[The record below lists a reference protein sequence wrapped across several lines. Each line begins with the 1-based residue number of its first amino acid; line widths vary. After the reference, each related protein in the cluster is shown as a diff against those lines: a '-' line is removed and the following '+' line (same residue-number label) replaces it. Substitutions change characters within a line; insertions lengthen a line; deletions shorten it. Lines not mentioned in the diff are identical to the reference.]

1 MSTLFDTGTPLVVL
15 FGLLAAPLLVRQHH
29 FSAFQRSWA
38 ILPACAL
45 AMLPA
50 VFFPLE
56 HTGDLLLAL
65 RLSCALL
72 ATLPGLLLLKLLLG
86 GADREQ
92 LELFVAL
99 PGLLW
104 LPLLARPLLAPVI
117 DLPAG
122 PLGRASALGLMLLLV
137 LALVFV
143 LTGAQERFR
152 LNRAPGSI
160 EGLPFRLGSL
170 LLLLVLLMTLNHL
183 RSGGGLG

>member
-65 RLSCALL
+65 R
-72 ATLPGLLLLKLLLG
+72 
-86 GADREQ
+86 
-92 LELFVAL
+92 
-99 PGLLW
+99 
-104 LPLLARPLLAPVI
+104 
-117 DLPAG
+117 
-122 PLGRASALGLMLLLV
+122 
-137 LALVFV
+137 
-143 LTGAQERFR
+143 
-152 LNRAPGSI
+152 
-160 EGLPFRLGSL
+160 
-170 LLLLVLLMTLNHL
+170 
-183 RSGGGLG
+183 